1 MKLQAI
7 KSFLVNLGF
16 AVTSYNDLISLFNI
30 MNFASGDRQY
40 EVRFKR
46 V

>member
-16 AVTSYNDLISLFNI
+16 AVTSYNDLSSLSNI
-30 MNFASGDRQY
+30 MNLGSGDRQY
-40 EVRFKR
+40 EARFKR